1 MADVVDFNYIIKRDF
16 KDANTFFND
25 DSELLDAITTLFSS
39 FVSFEQFGQQLQNN
53 LSQQQRQHIVIID
66 TCSFILNDIEHFDN
80 PNTIY
85 VLTCGVFL
93 EILQGFNKSTMY
105 SGKFKEDLQKLCKL
119 KAKLESGLVFL
130 KLGRK
135 MRSYWEGYQP
145 SKSCRNCFN
154 HDQPHHKILRDVDS
168 EILRLAHLLNA
179 KIDTFDTTLQKRLD
193 KVHRRINFS
202 Y

>member
-1 MADVVDFNYIIKRDF
+1 MSENVDFNYIIKRDLR
-16 KDANTFFND
+16 NTSNVFRNYQ
-25 DSELLDAITTLFSS
+25 ELWELITTLFDS
-39 FVSFEQFGQQLQNN
+39 FVSFDTVNGYIAQHTELKQN
-53 LSQQQRQHIVIID
+53 IVVID

-85 VLTCGVFL
+85 VITCGVFL
-93 EILQGFNKSTMY
+93 EILQGFNKTTMF

-119 KAKLESGLVFL
+119 KNKLQSNLIFL

-135 MRSYWEGYQP
+135 MRAYWGGYQP

-154 HDQPHHKILRDVDS
+154 NDQPHHKILRDVDT
-168 EILRLAHLLNA
+168 EILKIAHLLNA
-179 KIDTFDTTLQKRLD
+179 EIDTLDTTLQKRLN
-193 KVHRRINFS
+193 KVHRRINFT